1 MLHFARQLGSL
12 VAASSVFSFVPKEEK
27 EVLTHQGKESSRSL
41 PCVVVTEVDLR
52 RLIAVVGDG
61 RGIDGIALCRVL
73 QREEQI
79 VGIRRA
85 RQVDLECAAGGIGQS
100 ADVVVHAVERAINPC
115 DRQWS
120 AIE

>member
-1 MLHFARQLGSL
+1 M
-12 VAASSVFSFVPKEEK
+12 
-27 EVLTHQGKESSRSL
+27 VLTHQGKDRSRSL
-41 PCVVVTEVDLR
+41 PCVVVTEVDLVDCR
-52 RLIAVVGDG
+52 AAVGNG
-61 RGIDGIALCRVL
+61 RGINGIALCRVL

-85 RQVDLECAAGGIGQS
+85 RQIDLECAAGGIGQS
-100 ADVVVHAVERAINPC
+100 ADVVVHAVERAINLC